1 MYTLDEF
8 DGEGWR
14 SSDPTGSD
22 GQTLTVPTV
31 LPQPSSYAP
40 PPDSQTQPYTFTV
53 LTDFDAS
60 HALPMAQTPE
70 QITAGDLGDV
80 TWDPAR
86 GQAFVDGGLD
96 AGLEYTVRSRV
107 VVPTAE
113 QLERVHNL
121 TSLQYG
127 QWTRLPGEDVLDP
140 RIEQLA
146 KAWTADAASDYEKVL
161 AIQQHFHSDGFQYST
176 DVDVA
181 DDPDALLTFLTQ
193 TKAGF
198 CQQYATA
205 MAVLVR
211 ELGLPARVAVGYQS
225 GTLQDDG
232 RYLVQSDDAH
242 AWVEVYFEGYGWLQ
256 FEPTPG
262 HGTHPNADPG
272 TYLNPAKGSTNPD
285 GTSTDPGNNAGVGGA
300 NGTDC
305 EAAATARERQ
315 LCQIENR
322 PQRGPGDFVPLPTVG
337 TTQTDGSGYSVPYRW
352 IFLGL
357 LIALGVLLIV
367 VPIAKSVWRR
377 RLLRRSREP
386 REHVLAAYRV
396 FDGEAADLGLGRRD
410 GETLDEHRARL
421 AAAIAFTDGHL
432 GRLTT
437 QATRAAYAAQAPTPE
452 EAKASVEDAHRAIRE
467 LRKDAGLIRRIV
479 GTYRPGL

>member
-1 MYTLDEF
+1 
-8 DGEGWR
+8 
-14 SSDPTGSD
+14 
-22 GQTLTVPTV
+22 
-31 LPQPSSYAP
+31 
-40 PPDSQTQPYTFTV
+40 
-53 LTDFDAS
+53 
-60 HALPMAQTPE
+60 MAQTPVE
-70 QITAGDLGDV
+70 ITAGDLGDV
-80 TWDPAR
+80 RWDPDR
-86 GQAFVDGGLD
+86 GEAFMDGGLE
-96 AGLEYTVRSRV
+96 AGLEYGISSRA
-107 VVPTAE
+107 VVPTPA
-113 QLERVHNL
+113 QLDQVQDL
-121 TSLQYG
+121 TKLQYG
-127 QWTRLPGEDVLDP
+127 RWTDLPDDLDP
-140 RIEQLA
+140 RIREIA
-146 KAWTADAASDYEKVL
+146 NNWTEGAVSDYRKVL
-161 AIQQHFHSDGFQYST
+161 AIQQHFHTDGFRYST

-181 DDPDALLTFLTQ
+181 DDADAMLEFLTQ

-198 CQQYATA
+198 CQQYATT

-211 ELGLPARVAVGYQS
+211 ELGLPARVAVGYQV

-232 RYLVQSDDAH
+232 SYLVQSKDAH
-242 AWVEVYFEGYGWLQ
+242 AWVEVKFEGYGWLP

-262 HGTHPNADPG
+262 DGPHLNADPG
-272 TYLNPAKGSTNPD
+272 SYLNPVKSSTNPD
-285 GTSTDPGNNAGVGGA
+285 GTTTNPDDPNVGGGGGA
-300 NGTDC
+300 EC
-305 EAAATARERQ
+305 VATANLSPRERQ
-315 LCQIENR
+315 LLCQIENR
-322 PQRGPGDFVPLPTVG
+322 PQRGPGEFVPLPTTG
-337 TTQTDGSGYSVPYRW
+337 TTETDGSGYSVPYRL

-367 VPIAKSVWRR
+367 VPIAKSAWRR

-437 QATRAAYAAQAPTPE
+437 RATRAAYAAEAPTPE